1 MNLALLDTFAAVM
14 KTGSATRAGEL
25 LGVSQPA
32 VSRAVHRLEDTSGL
46 KLFAREGRRLR
57 PTPEAAA
64 LYRELLAAQAGL
76 DRVRQAAARLREVG
90 TGTVRVT
97 ASAAFGLHLMP
108 RVIEAF
114 LRTRQEMSVTL
125 EVASSAVVRDAVAS
139 GACDL
144 GICADEV
151 DRTNVVAEGLSE
163 TAGVIVMRADHPLS
177 ALAHIRPRDLDGA
190 AFIALAPED
199 RARRR
204 LEALLARDGARPRV
218 VAETPYA
225 ATVCEFARLG
235 LGVGLANW
243 LAFAA
248 GSYADRG
255 LIARPFA
262 PGIAFRALLLTPP
275 QQARSRLVEDLIVG
289 IRRAVRS
296 LPRSPYG
303 TSRTATDQAARR
315 QPSGDA
321 AQTSIVT

>member
-1 MNLALLDTFAAVM
+1 MNLALLETFAAVM
-14 KTGSATRAGEL
+14 KTGSATRAGQL

-32 VSRAVHRLEDTSGL
+32 VSRAIQRLEDTSGL
-46 KLFAREGRRLR
+46 KLFAREGRRIR
-57 PTPEAAA
+57 PTPEGTA
-64 LYRELLAAQAGL
+64 LYREVLAAQAGL

-90 TGTVRVT
+90 TGTIRVT

-114 LRTRQEMSVTL
+114 LRTRPEVSVTL
-125 EVASSAVVRDAVAS
+125 EVASSAVVRDAVAG
-139 GACDL
+139 GACDI

-177 ALAHIRPRDLDGA
+177 TSVVIRPCDLDGL

-204 LEALLARDGARPRV
+204 LEGLLARDGARPRV

-225 ATVCEFARLG
+225 ATVCEFAGVG

-248 GSYADRG
+248 GGYADRE
-255 LIARPFA
+255 LVARPFA
-262 PGIAFRALLLTPP
+262 PSIAFRALLLTPP
-275 QQARSRLVEDLIVG
+275 QQARSRLVEDLITAL
-289 IRRAVRS
+289 RRAVRG
-296 LPRSPYG
+296 LPRAPRG
-303 TSRTATDQAARR
+303 TPRDAAR
-315 QPSGDA
+315 A
-321 AQTSIVT
+321 ATPVPATHSRP